1 MTGAISVL
9 IYGLYADNIFMLLF
23 FFLVPLQ
30 LLFLLLICSSIFG
43 IGALWRILLTTLEV
57 VDEFLFFSG
66 VGRLPGKN
74 DHSILVRIRV
84 TIGIR
89 AFFNGISTAAR
100 DMGTLSILWDQQ
112 LSWRTFAT
120 SECFQYCRRRRR
132 RIGFTSAGRCLYA
145 RI

>member
-23 FFLVPLQ
+23 FFLVPLR
-30 LLFLLLICSSIFG
+30 LLFLLICSSIFG
-43 IGALWRILLTTLEV
+43 IGALLRILLTTLGV

-100 DMGTLSILWDQQ
+100 DMGTAALVSIL
-112 LSWRTFAT
+112 
-120 SECFQYCRRRRR
+120 
-132 RIGFTSAGRCLYA
+132 
-145 RI
+145 